1 MSNIAL
7 RSVSNRWKI
16 ISATNFLET
25 IKWIGTACVISAAAC
40 RAFEF
45 HEADF
50 LISIAGAS
58 LWGYVSLVM
67 KDKAL
72 FVVNAFIVSI
82 LIVGVII

>member
-1 MSNIAL
+1 MEKAL
-7 RSVSNRWKI
+7 EPTKI
-16 ISATNFLET
+16 DLLELM
-25 IKWIGTACVISAAAC
+25 KWFGTACVIVAATC

-45 HEADF
+45 HVADL
-50 LISIAGAS
+50 LISIVGAS
-58 LWGYVSLVM
+58 LWGYASIVM

>member
-1 MSNIAL
+1 MTNI
-7 RSVSNRWKI
+7 
-16 ISATNFLET
+16 LEA
-25 IKWIGTACVISAAAC
+25 IKWLGTICVIIAASC

-45 HEADF
+45 HTVD
-50 LISIAGAS
+50 LILSIFGAG
-58 LWGYVSLVM
+58 LWAYVAVVS

>member
-1 MSNIAL
+1 MN
-7 RSVSNRWKI
+7 N
-16 ISATNFLET
+16 TLET
-25 IKWIGTACVISAAAC
+25 IKWIGTVCVIIAASC

-45 HEADF
+45 HTADL
-50 LISIAGAS
+50 LISIVGAG
-58 LWGYVSLVM
+58 LWGYASIVM